1 MRWPDSRKKSSE
13 FPRYYSLPHPAH
25 GVKVIGQIVD
35 GIQRLRHQ
43 FVRSVEVPQIGPRVA
58 GANLAPAV
66 GIEWA
71 FVPGESRVL
80 DRQAPL
86 GGEQQTMTRRP
97 RRQYAVHHVH
107 A

>member
-35 GIQRLRHQ
+35 GIQRLRQQ
-43 FVRSVEVPQIGPRVA
+43 FVRGIQVPQVGPRVA
-58 GANLAPAV
+58 GANLTPAV

-71 FVPGESRVL
+71 FVAGEARVL
-80 DRQAPL
+80 DGQAAL
-86 GGEQQTMTRRP
+86 GGKQKTMTRRP
-97 RRQYAVHHVH
+97 GRQ
-107 A
+107 